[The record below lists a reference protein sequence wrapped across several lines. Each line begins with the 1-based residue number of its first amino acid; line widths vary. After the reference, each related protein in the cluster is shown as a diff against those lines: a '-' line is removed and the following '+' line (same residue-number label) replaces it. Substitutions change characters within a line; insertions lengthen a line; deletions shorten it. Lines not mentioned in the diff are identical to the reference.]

1 MRTTNDL
8 LSQLKELG
16 KALRFEL
23 PQRIAE
29 NMVKETQRN
38 FRAQGYTNDG
48 KFERWKD
55 RRYDVLKTP
64 AGIKLGYKKL
74 LRTRRLYNSY
84 RPYIKRFGGF
94 NIRVGVQSDVPYAKV
109 QNEGGRTKGR
119 WIQEKYKID
128 RPAPRIPARKHA
140 GIGTKTMIEV
150 EKEINRTIKK
160 YLK

>member
-1 MRTTNDL
+1 MRTINDL
-8 LSQLKELG
+8 ISQVKGLG
-16 KALRFEL
+16 HELRFNM
-23 PQRIAE
+23 PRRIAE
-29 NMVKETQRN
+29 NMVKETRRN

-109 QNEGGRTKGR
+109 QNEGGQTKGR

-140 GIGTKTMIEV
+140 GIGTRTMRDV
-150 EKEINRTIKK
+150 EREIDRAIKK
-160 YLK
+160 FLK